1 MGSRQVKARMWA
13 RRLLRFDRVGQS
25 VAAFCREEGISQGA
39 FYYWKKRLADSG
51 GTTQYGPMA
60 KAAPQD
66 ERNGPMP
73 REGGRSKSRPV
84 AGGAIGADA
93 GACRNTAWPE
103 SGSTEAIAFG
113 SAFTPVRVV
122 SAREPAAC
130 LTVRLP
136 GGTELA
142 VSDRLPVVDM
152 VLTKLLQAESVQDAA
167 GQPARSEGLLAAQG
181 ESQVC

>member
-1 MGSRQVKARMWA
+1 MGSRQAKARGWA

-84 AGGAIGADA
+84 AGGTLEA
-93 GACRNTAWPE
+93 GAGTCRNAAWSE
-103 SGSTEAIAFG
+103 SGSAEEMALG
-113 SAFTPVRVV
+113 SAFMPVRVV
-122 SAREPAAC
+122 DASEPAAC

-152 VLTKLLQAESVQDAA
+152 VLTKLLQAQSVPDAA
-167 GQPARSEGLLAAQG
+167 G
-181 ESQVC
+181 ESA